1 MALSICDSMP
11 QSPAVVITS
20 RDLARNAAIAVAY
33 IAAAK
38 LGFHAAFVAKQV
50 SPVWPATG
58 LALWAVVRFG
68 PRVWP
73 GIWLGAAIANVTT
86 NVPIIPS
93 CAIATGNMLEACAGA
108 WLLRAVVDIDRTLD
122 RLRHVVALIIGS
134 AMLSTTISAAIGV
147 MTLCVSGLQPWTRFA
162 PLWSTW
168 WLGDATGALI
178 VAPLLLTLP
187 HWRIANVRAAWL
199 EVIALE
205 AMAIVLSVVVFALWP
220 AEIGGGQ
227 HRLEYLVFP
236 LVMWAGFR
244 FAHPGA
250 ALVSATVSC
259 IAVWGTL
266 NHTGPFSEPLLSP
279 NESITLLEIYTAVIA
294 TSGLVFGAAI
304 ADRNRAE
311 RLRDIDHQITAILS
325 QEQDLKSAA
334 RRILHAVGDT
344 LARDVGML
352 WQVDDEQKTLEYV
365 DGWQTSERTSEFVED
380 SKTRRFTRGLD
391 LPGRVWASAKAD
403 WVYDVLVDSNFP
415 RASTAAP
422 AGLHGG
428 FAFPILS
435 DTTVL
440 GVMEFFTREPS
451 RLDRSLLTLM
461 GAAGSQIGQFIERR
475 RAQQERT
482 ALLERERAARLD
494 AESANRSK
502 DQFLATVSHEL
513 RTPLTAILGW
523 ASMLQAGK
531 FDANRTTQIYD
542 RIFSNAQ
549 AQARIVNDL
558 LDMSRIVSGQL
569 RLEWQRANICDVARL
584 SLETIRPTAIAKGVV
599 LNVEIPDT
607 TCAVYGDPARL
618 QQVMWNLLSNAIKFT
633 PSGGIVTVAIRA
645 SDSVAAIDVSD
656 TGIGIAAASLP
667 RLFERFWQ
675 ADSTSTR
682 VHGGLGLGLALV
694 RHIVEIHG
702 GEVKA
707 ASAGEGL
714 GSTFTVKLP
723 LRAYAE
729 SGALSS
735 C

>member
-1 MALSICDSMP
+1 MTKSPKLSL
-11 QSPAVVITS
+11 V
-20 RDLARNAAIAVAY
+20 RNAAIALAYLVA
-33 IAAAK
+33 AL
-38 LGFHAAFVAKQV
+38 LGFHAAFVARQV

-58 LALWAVVRFG
+58 LALWAMVRFG

-73 GIWLGAAIANVTT
+73 AIWVGAAIANLTT
-86 NVPIIPS
+86 NVPVIPS
-93 CAIATGNMLEACAGA
+93 CVIATGNTLEACAGA
-108 WLLRAVVDIDRTLD
+108 WFPRAIVDVDRTLD
-122 RLRHVVALIIGS
+122 RLRHVVALLVG
-134 AMLSTTISAAIGV
+134 AALLSTTISASIGV
-147 MTLCVSGLQPWTRFA
+147 LTLCVSGMQPWTRFA
-162 PLWSTW
+162 PLWLTW
-168 WLGDATGALI
+168 WLGDATGAVI
-178 VAPLLLTLP
+178 VAPLLLTLA
-187 HWRIANVRAAWL
+187 HWPRIAQTRAAWV
-199 EVIALE
+199 EVLALE
-205 AMAIVLSVVVFALWP
+205 AMAIVVSIVVFALWP

-250 ALVSATVSC
+250 ALLSATVSC

-266 NHTGPFSEPLLSP
+266 HHAGPFSEPLLSP

-311 RLRDIDHQITAILS
+311 RLRDIDHLVTAILS
-325 QEQDLKSAA
+325 QEQDLKPAA
-334 RRILHAVGDT
+334 RRILQAVGDT
-344 LARDVGML
+344 LAWDVGVL
-352 WQVDDEQKTLEYV
+352 WRVDDEQQTLEYV
-365 DGWQTSERTSEFVED
+365 DCWQRSLRTAEFVAD
-380 SKTRRFTRGLD
+380 SKARRFTRGVG
-391 LPGRVWASAKAD
+391 LPGRVWASAQPH

-428 FAFPILS
+428 FAFPILA

-440 GVMEFFTREPS
+440 GVMEFYTREPS

-475 RAQQERT
+475 RAQQERA
-482 ALLERERAARLD
+482 ALLERERTARLE
-494 AESANRSK
+494 AEGANRSK

-531 FDANRTTQIYD
+531 FDANRTAQIYD

-569 RLEWQRANICDVARL
+569 RLEWQRADLCDVARL
-584 SLETIRPTAIAKGVV
+584 SIETIRPTAIAKGVA
-599 LNVEIPDT
+599 LNVDIPDAD
-607 TCAVYGDPARL
+607 CPVYGDPARL
-618 QQVMWNLLSNAIKFT
+618 QQVLWNLLSNAIKFT
-633 PSGGIVTVAIRA
+633 PAGGVVTLAIRA
-645 SDSVAAIDVSD
+645 ANGTAAMDVSD
-656 TGIGIAAASLP
+656 TGIGISPASLP
-667 RLFERFWQ
+667 RLFDRFWQ

-702 GEVKA
+702 GEVMA
-707 ASAGEGL
+707 SSAGEGS

-723 LRAYAE
+723 LRLADDRLKPYSEDAV
-729 SGALSS
+729 S
-735 C
+735 

>member
-1 MALSICDSMP
+1 MP
-11 QSPAVVITS
+11 KA
-20 RDLARNAAIAVAY
+20 RDVARNAAIAIAY
-33 IAAAK
+33 VAAAII
-38 LGFHAAFVAKQV
+38 GFHAAFVAKQV

-58 LALWAVVRFG
+58 LALWAMVRFG
-68 PRVWP
+68 PSVWP
-73 GIWLGAAIANVTT
+73 GIWIGAAIANLTT
-86 NVPIIPS
+86 NLGIIPS
-93 CAIATGNMLEACAGA
+93 CVIAAGNTLEAGAGA
-108 WLLRAVVDIDRTLD
+108 WLLRNVVDVDRTVN
-122 RLRHVVALIIGS
+122 RLRHVVALIISS
-134 AMLSTTISAAIGV
+134 AILSTTISASVGV
-147 MTLCVSGLQPWTRFA
+147 MTLCLSGHQPWGRFA

-187 HWRIANVRAAWL
+187 LWSRITNTRAARL
-199 EVIALE
+199 EVVVLE
-205 AMAIVLSVVVFALWP
+205 AMAIVLSVVVFAIWP

-259 IAVWGTL
+259 IAIWGTL

-304 ADRNRAE
+304 ADRTRVE
-311 RLRDIDHQITAILS
+311 RLRDIDHLVTAILS
-325 QEQDLKSAA
+325 QEQDLKPAA
-334 RRILHAVGDT
+334 RRILQAVGDT
-344 LARDVGML
+344 LAWDVGVM
-352 WQVDDEQKTLEYV
+352 WRVDDEQKALEYV
-365 DGWQTSERTSEFVED
+365 DCWQRTHRTAEFIED
-380 SKTRRFTRGLD
+380 SKARHFTRGLG
-391 LPGRVWASAKAD
+391 LPGRVWESAQAH
-403 WVYDVLVDSNFP
+403 WVYDVLVDANFP
-415 RASTAAP
+415 RALTAGP

-428 FAFPILS
+428 FAFPILAG
-435 DTTVL
+435 TTVL
-440 GVMEFFTREPS
+440 GVMEFFTREPT

-482 ALLERERAARLD
+482 ALLERERAARLE
-494 AESANRSK
+494 AENANRSK

-531 FDANRTTQIYD
+531 FDADRTTQIYD

-584 SLETIRPTAIAKGVV
+584 SIETIRPTAMAKGII
-599 LNVEIPDT
+599 LNVDIPEDA
-607 TCAVYGDPARL
+607 CAVYGDPARL
-618 QQVMWNLLSNAIKFT
+618 QQVLWNLLSNAIKFT
-633 PSGGIVTVAIRA
+633 PSGGIVTLAVRV
-645 SDSVAAIDVSD
+645 SDSAAAIQVSD
-656 TGIGIAAASLP
+656 TGIGMSTASLP

-675 ADSTSTR
+675 ADSSSTR

-702 GEVKA
+702 GEVSA
-707 ASAGEGL
+707 SSAGEGL

-723 LRAYAE
+723 LRARAE
-729 SGALSS
+729 TGALSTR
-735 C
+735 